1 MPRTRIL
8 MLVGLYGTIAVLV
21 AVFVAKVTQ
30 AHFGTDTART
40 TTVTATQMV
49 LPRPS
54 TPGPSAT
61 RTHPSDV
68 VTKPSTTSRPRSAP
82 ATRTSR
88 PKPASVPRAGSVPR
102 AAASVNLAAGR
113 SVTASSHVENYV
125 AALVTDGD
133 QATYWE
139 SAASFPQRVR
149 VDLGSVTTVGRLRLM
164 LPSSTDWNRRVQTLS
179 VYGSRDGKTF
189 TRLRGPAG
197 YAFDANAGS
206 ADTVSVAL
214 SASAQRYLELRF
226 SANDGWKAAQLSE
239 LQVHSS

>member
-40 TTVTATQMV
+40 TTVTATQTV

-61 RTHPSDV
+61 RTRSGT
-68 VTKPSTTSRPRSAP
+68 VTKPGTSLGPRSAP
-82 ATRTSR
+82 AIRTSR

-206 ADTVSVAL
+206 ADAVSVAL

>member
-40 TTVTATQMV
+40 TTVTASQMV

-61 RTHPSDV
+61 RTRSGT
-68 VTKPSTTSRPRSAP
+68 VTKPGTSLGPRSAP

-113 SVTASSHVENYV
+113 PVTVSSHVENYV
-125 AALVTDGD
+125 AAQVTDGD
-133 QATYWE
+133 QGTYWE
-139 SAASFPQRVR
+139 SAPSFPQRVR

-189 TRLRGPAG
+189 TRLRAPAG
-197 YAFDANAGS
+197 YTFDANAGS